1 MLGARLRVPAPVRA
15 MLLTAIAIFAT
26 EAGIA
31 RWVDSPSGLIGWQ
44 SALVDAGLLVGVT
57 LPVVYFAWFRP
68 LRRELEWHVRAAVS
82 LEAHAL
88 SDPLTA
94 LPNRVAFLEL
104 VQEELATAGRAQ
116 VAFTVA
122 VLDVH
127 RFGEVNGAL
136 GHESGDLL
144 LKLIGERLQSGR
156 LTHGVAARLESDLFA
171 VLLAE
176 VDLSRAPAALERLHE
191 LVETPFSLGE
201 APIEIEVHTGFAAF
215 PQHGDT
221 PHVLLQRAELAL
233 SRAKKSGERG
243 QGYREESESEARRR
257 LALVRSLRGAIE
269 RGGLSLVYQPK
280 LALDGG
286 QFAGVEALARWND
299 PELGF
304 VSPGE
309 FVPLAEQTNLIRP
322 LTLWVLREAVRQM
335 AAWKS
340 AGLDVPVSVNLSAR
354 NLVDETLPDRVKE
367 LLREWDIEPR
377 YLMMEVTE
385 SAVLADPER
394 AGNVIERFQKSGVS
408 LSIDDFGTGYSSL
421 TYVRTMPA
429 AELKI
434 DRSFVKGLESSESN
448 TAIVRAVI
456 GLAHSLGMKVVCEGV
471 ETEAALLRLRELGCD
486 FAQGYLLSRPLPARE
501 IVDYVAKS
509 AFRVFGN
516 PYDTRPSETRPARLS
531 LLPRHS
537 RPPLGDSLRAIRA
550 RSSPG

>member
-1 MLGARLRVPAPVRA
+1 MPSERLRLPAPVRA
-15 MLLTAIAIFAT
+15 MLLTAVTIFAT
-26 EAGIA
+26 EACVT
-31 RWVDSPSGLIGWQ
+31 RWVDSSLALAGWQ
-44 SALVDAGLLVGVT
+44 SGLLEAGLLVVVT

-88 SDPLTA
+88 SDALTA

-104 VQEELATAGRAQ
+104 IQELATAEPAPA
-116 VAFTVA
+116 AFTVA
-122 VLDVH
+122 VLDVR

-144 LKLIGERLQSGR
+144 LKLIGERLRSGR
-156 LTHGVAARLESDLFA
+156 LTHGVAARLESDLFG
-171 VLLAE
+171 VLLSD
-176 VDLSRAPAALERLHE
+176 VDLVRAPEAIERLHE
-191 LVETPFSLGE
+191 LVEIPFSLGE
-201 APIEIEVHTGFAAF
+201 APIQIEVHTGFAAF

-233 SRAKKSGERG
+233 TRAKKNGERG

-257 LALVRSLRGAIE
+257 LALVRSLRAAID

-280 LALDGG
+280 VALEGG

-322 LTLWVLREAVRQM
+322 LTLWVLREAIRQM

-367 LLREWDIEPR
+367 LLQEWDIEPR
-377 YLMMEVTE
+377 FLMLEVTE

-394 AGNVIERFQKSGVS
+394 AGNVIERFQKSGVA

-516 PYDTRPSETRPARLS
+516 PYGTRANETQA
-531 LLPRHS
+531 
-537 RPPLGDSLRAIRA
+537 
-550 RSSPG
+550 

>member
-1 MLGARLRVPAPVRA
+1 
-15 MLLTAIAIFAT
+15 MLLTAVAIFAT
-26 EAGIA
+26 EAGIS
-31 RWVDSPSGLIGWQ
+31 RWVEARLSLVGWQ
-44 SALVDAGLLVGVT
+44 WALADAGLLVGVT

-82 LEAHAL
+82 LETHAL
-88 SDPLTA
+88 SDALTA

-104 VQEELATAGRAQ
+104 IEQALATARLAQ
-116 VAFTVA
+116 AAFTVA

-144 LKLIGERLQSGR
+144 LKLIGERLRSAR

-171 VLLAE
+171 VLLTD
-176 VDLSRAPAALERLHE
+176 VDAAGAPPALERLHE
-191 LVETPFSLGE
+191 LVEVPFALGE

-233 SRAKKSGERG
+233 TRAKKNGERG

-322 LTLWVLREAVRQM
+322 LTLWVLREAIRQM

-394 AGNVIERFQKSGVS
+394 AGNVIERFQKSGVA

-448 TAIVRAVI
+448 TAIVRAVV

-471 ETEAALLRLRELGCD
+471 ETDAALLRLRELGCD

-501 IVDYVAKS
+501 VLDYVAKS

-516 PYDTRPSETRPARLS
+516 PYDTRANEVRPSRLS

-537 RPPLGDSLRAIRA
+537 RPPLRDSLRAIRA
-550 RSSPG
+550 RSSPS

>member
-1 MLGARLRVPAPVRA
+1 MPGERSHLPAPTRA
-15 MLLTAIAIFAT
+15 LLLTAVAIFAT
-26 EAGIA
+26 EAAIRLWFDDPLRLA
-31 RWVDSPSGLIGWQ
+31 GLP
-44 SALVDAGLLVGVT
+44 SALVDAGMLVSVA

-88 SDPLTA
+88 SDTLTT

-104 VQEELATAGRAQ
+104 IRKEIERAQ
-116 VAFTVA
+116 TQQGAFTIA
-122 VLDVH
+122 VIDVR

-144 LKLIGERLQSGR
+144 LKLIGERLRTGSA
-156 LTHGVAARLESDLFA
+156 TYGVAARLGADLFG
-171 VLLAE
+171 VLLTGVELA
-176 VDLSRAPAALERLHE
+176 RAPAVTERLHE
-191 LVETPFSLGE
+191 LVEIPFSLAE
-201 APIEIEVHTGFAAF
+201 APIEIEVQTGFAAF
-215 PQHGDT
+215 PQHGDA

-233 SRAKKSGERG
+233 TRAKKNGDRG
-243 QGYREESESEARRR
+243 QGYRDESESEARRR
-257 LALVRSLRGAIE
+257 LALVRSLRLALE
-269 RGGLSLVYQPK
+269 RGGLALAYQPK
-280 LALDGG
+280 LALEGG

-322 LTLWVLREAVRQM
+322 LTLWVLREAIRQM

-340 AGLDVPVSVNLSAR
+340 AGLDIPVSVNLSAR

-377 YLMMEVTE
+377 YLMVEVTE

-394 AGNVIERFQKSGVS
+394 AGNVIERFQKIGVS

-429 AELKI
+429 SELKI
-434 DRSFVKGLESSESN
+434 DRTFVKEIEVNESN
-448 TAIVRAVI
+448 AAIVRAVI

-471 ETEAALLRLRELGCD
+471 ETEAALFRLRELGCD

-509 AFRVFGN
+509 TFRVFGAA
-516 PYDTRPSETRPARLS
+516 YDARANEARPTRLS

-537 RPPLGDSLRAIRA
+537 RPPLTESLRAIRA